1 MGIGTNAFKR
11 EIGKNTGKWISNK
24 VFGDGHSFGVS
35 IEKKLDTKNMKLKL
49 AILLLSVI
57 QVTNLFSEEFS
68 QGRYYTTNG
77 EKFEG
82 LILYQKSKL
91 SAISYKPCVL
101 EFKKDNASKPIK
113 LENSDVSSFVIY
125 KDSFA
130 IVQNFKM
137 IYHFGMGVFWGTCH
151 RDFAKVV
158 ELGTINLYEL
168 PCEVFLGFYF
178 GYQDYNYFVLT
189 KDNQNFRTFDLRK
202 NKEKEEL
209 ANLFSDNNEL
219 KELILKTQYKEINL
233 TELVLLYNLKSN
245 K

>member
-1 MGIGTNAFKR
+1 
-11 EIGKNTGKWISNK
+11 
-24 VFGDGHSFGVS
+24 
-35 IEKKLDTKNMKLKL
+35 MKLKL

-68 QGRYYTTNG
+68 KGKYYTTNG
-77 EKFEG
+77 EKIEG

-91 SAISYKPCVL
+91 SAIYYKPCVL
-101 EFKKDNASKPIK
+101 KFKKDNNSKPIK
-113 LENSDVSSFVIY
+113 LENSNISSFVID

-151 RDFAKVV
+151 QDFAKVL
-158 ELGTINLYEL
+158 ELGKINLYEL
-168 PCEVFLGFYF
+168 PCEVFLGQF
-178 GYQDYNYFVLT
+178 GNQDYSYFVLT

-209 ANLFSDNNEL
+209 ADLFSDLNEL
-219 KELILKTQYKEINL
+219 KDLILKTQYKEINIK
-233 TELVLLYNLKSN
+233 ELVSLYNLKSS